1 MCLTLFCDV
10 GHCAVTLLLAAR
22 CLAPASAFPKGQCD
36 RTPICHFA
44 LTNHGGVGQ
53 GDSRALALLTLP
65 GEKRLLW
72 AAVSC
77 ESLPRPTRHSLGA
90 RRGVSRGTPDSDCPW
105 HPRAQSAYTHLTL
118 RSMGE
123 LFAARQGRSAW
134 GTVLP
139 LGQVAVQN
147 LPFQTRSSLLNFSQ
161 LSRASPSRTPARLLA
176 RQPRSGFC
184 SEGWYKAL
192 LELYSPLG
200 VPSLAA
206 RPLPDSTVSARR
218 HTQWSPGCV

>member
-1 MCLTLFCDV
+1 
-10 GHCAVTLLLAAR
+10 
-22 CLAPASAFPKGQCD
+22 
-36 RTPICHFA
+36 
-44 LTNHGGVGQ
+44 
-53 GDSRALALLTLP
+53 
-65 GEKRLLW
+65 
-72 AAVSC
+72 
-77 ESLPRPTRHSLGA
+77 
-90 RRGVSRGTPDSDCPW
+90 
-105 HPRAQSAYTHLTL
+105 
-118 RSMGE
+118 MGE

-134 GTVLP
+134 GTALP
-139 LGQVAVQN
+139 LGQFALQN

-176 RQPRSGFC
+176 RQPRSGFY

-218 HTQWSPGCV
+218 HTQLRPCCV